1 MKNLPKLEPMALLE
15 QAAPFDDPDWL
26 FEVKY
31 DGFRSLA
38 YIENDEPQGVN
49 YKRIPDLRDALPDEI
64 NAKDASLDVE
74 LVVLDGSQV
83 RRSSTN

>member
-1 MKNLPKLEPMALLE
+1 MTLPKIDAMELIQTAK
-15 QAAPFDDPDWL
+15 AVDDADWL
-26 FEVKY
+26 FEVKNA
-31 DGFRSLA
+31 GFRSLA
-38 YIENDEPQGVN
+38 YIENDEPRRVN

-64 NAKDASLDVE
+64 NAKDAILDVE